1 MATSI
6 DVSWITAV
14 LLDDGWHVVQ
24 PGTFRIDD
32 YQFTGPGPD
41 SAPTTP
47 QRGFHFVVIDQLSR
61 ATQYFAGPVNYLL
74 SVRYAVPTEIFDDRV
89 EDGSVE

>member
-6 DVSWITAV
+6 DVTWITAV
-14 LLDDGWHVVQ
+14 LLGDGWHVIQ

-32 YQFTGPGPD
+32 YQFTGPAPD

-47 QRGFHFVVIDQLSR
+47 QRGFHFVKIDQLSR
-61 ATQYFAGPVNYLL
+61 ATQYFAGPVSYVL
-74 SVRYAVPTEIFDDRV
+74 SVRYDVPTEIVDD
-89 EDGSVE
+89 SVDAGAE

>member
-14 LLDDGWHVVQ
+14 LLNDGWHVVL
-24 PGTFRIDD
+24 PGTFQIDD
-32 YQFTGPGPD
+32 YQFTGPGPND
-41 SAPTTP
+41 APTTP
-47 QRGFHFVVIDQLSR
+47 QRGYHFVTIDQLSR

-74 SVRYAVPTEIFDDRV
+74 SVRYAVPTEIVD
-89 EDGSVE
+89 ESQE